1 MLEVG
6 NKKASRLGRNH
17 NYVRPVLEM
26 GSKED
31 QKKRQKG
38 MAMGGLCKAQAG
50 DGVREV
56 WTGAVERPK
65 PFPEDRRGKLKY
77 QWNHERELFA
87 KLKKLTELK
96 RKINF

>member
-1 MLEVG
+1 
-6 NKKASRLGRNH
+6 
-17 NYVRPVLEM
+17 
-26 GSKED
+26 
-31 QKKRQKG
+31 

-77 QWNHERELFA
+77 QWNHERELLE
-87 KLKKLTELK
+87 KLKKLT
-96 RKINF
+96 